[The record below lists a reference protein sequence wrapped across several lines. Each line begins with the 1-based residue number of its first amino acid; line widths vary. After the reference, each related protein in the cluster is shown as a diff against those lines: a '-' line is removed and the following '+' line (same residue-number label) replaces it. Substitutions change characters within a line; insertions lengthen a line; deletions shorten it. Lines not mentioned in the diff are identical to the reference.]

1 MEIIKTKI
9 LCTFEPFN
17 LHDYLIEFQRC
28 HRDEAKLKPCQ
39 KYLSSSQS
47 SGKLSEALHLSN
59 SNQNYI
65 GGGHYISC
73 VFDIAFGLDKDV
85 SNEDDD
91 SKIPRPTPLNFEC
104 SQFLSDIES
113 IVFSDYR

>member
-1 MEIIKTKI
+1 MSSIDIF
-9 LCTFEPFN
+9 C
-17 LHDYLIEFQRC
+17 EFQRC

-39 KYLSSSQS
+39 KYLSSSPNN
-47 SGKLSEALHLSN
+47 GKLSEALHLSN
-59 SNQNYI
+59 TRPNSI

-73 VFDIAFGLDKDV
+73 VFDVAFGLDNDI
-85 SNEDDD
+85 SNEDDN
-91 SKIPRPTPLNFEC
+91 SRSPQPTPLTLEC